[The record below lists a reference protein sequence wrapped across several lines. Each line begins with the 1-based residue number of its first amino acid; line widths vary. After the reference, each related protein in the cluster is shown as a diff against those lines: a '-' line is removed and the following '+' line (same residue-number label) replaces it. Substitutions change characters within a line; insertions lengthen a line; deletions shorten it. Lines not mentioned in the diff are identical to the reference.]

1 MTRSAAALTPLA
13 APLLAA
19 ALLAAAPA
27 GAQAPPAAEVLAAV
41 GYSPAEIARIESGQL
56 VTGRIQPSSERELVT
71 AFAFFVALPPGDIVN
86 DARQG
91 LLDRVDPN
99 TLAYAVLPA
108 NAGAADL
115 SKLTLQPDAAKQAQ
129 AYVSAKPGG
138 SLNLSSDEI
147 ASLNA
152 LGSGAGVPKVED
164 AVRGALLARLQAYR
178 AKGLAGIAT
187 YALAGGKQRS
197 PADELR
203 SASQATKVLQK
214 YVPAAYQMLLDYPA
228 SKAPGTEEAFRWTHA
243 MANNVPTISLTH
255 TLFVPE
261 GDAWVA
267 IQRQFY
273 VSTGYNSTQAIGA
286 LLPVKGGTVVAYSN
300 RTSTD
305 QVTGFGGSAK
315 RSIGSKVLQ
324 SQLEALYQKAAAAA
338 AKKSGG

>member
-1 MTRSAAALTPLA
+1 MTRAAVLFS
-13 APLLAA
+13 LLV
-19 ALLAAAPA
+19 AAAPA
-27 GAQAPPAAEVLAAV
+27 AAQAPPAAEVLAAV
-41 GYSPAEIARIESGQL
+41 GFKPAEIARIEAGQF
-56 VTGRIQPSSERELVT
+56 VAGQIQSSSERELVT
-71 AFAFFVALPPGDIVN
+71 AFAFFVAVPPAELVT

-99 TLAYAVLPA
+99 TLAYAMLPQ
-108 NAGAADL
+108 NAGPADFA
-115 SKLTLQPDAAKQAQ
+115 KLTLQPDAAKQAQ

-152 LGSGAGVPKVED
+152 LGSGAAVPSVEA
-164 AVRGALLARLQAYR
+164 AVRSALLARLQAYR
-178 AKGLAGIAT
+178 AKGLAGIAP

-203 SASQATKVLQK
+203 SASQAAKTLQK

-228 SKAPGTEEAFRWTHA
+228 SKAPGTEETFRWTHA

-255 TLFVPE
+255 VLFVPD

-286 LLPVKGGTVVAYSN
+286 LLPVKGGTVVVYNN

-315 RSIGSKVLQ
+315 RSIGSKILA

-338 AKKSGG
+338 KKAGG